1 MSATGDGRRCD
12 DMFVPQHALET
23 YRAEGLSPFPRL
35 LLIADFDQRRNR
47 PSFQQREVIM
57 KKWQCFCACVCVL
70 ALAITVKAQDSE
82 SQPAT
87 PKLKLSEASSSDGEA
102 TPKTSTKLEDLD
114 KRLSKLEKSMAELL
128 SQLIAMQPKLVTK
141 DDFEKM
147 IEQKL
152 KDRVP
157 EPGPVPVTPPGN
169 SVTTPA
175 QSNADP
181 KLDRLEERMSALE
194 SNLSDVQLNIAKIG
208 QRLGVKISDTQF
220 DGVKPIVGEITEAVE
235 QKPTVEREAQII
247 IRNLTREAQI
257 LIVDAKEW
265 RIPGDGREYEIPVK
279 LAGTADSVMTQVW
292 PYEKPKIRQFKM
304 VNGRLETRFDITLR
318 LVE

>member
-1 MSATGDGRRCD
+1 
-12 DMFVPQHALET
+12 MFVPQHALET
-23 YRAEGLSPFPRL
+23 SRAEGLSPSPRL

-47 PSFQQREVIM
+47 SSFQQREVIM

-82 SQPAT
+82 GQPAT
-87 PKLKLSEASSSDGEA
+87 PKLKVGEASSSVGEA
-102 TPKTSTKLEDLD
+102 TSKTSTNSEDLD

-141 DDFEKM
+141 DDVEKM

-157 EPGPVPVTPPGN
+157 GPGPAPVTPPGD
-169 SVTTPA
+169 SVTAPA
-175 QSNADP
+175 QSGGVP
-181 KLDRLEERMSALE
+181 KRDRLEERMSALE

-220 DGVKPIVGEITEAVE
+220 DGVKPIVGEITKAVE

-247 IRNLTREAQI
+247 IRNLTSEAQK

-279 LAGTADSVMTQVW
+279 LVGTADSVVTQVW
-292 PYEKPKIRQFKM
+292 PYDKPKIRQFKM